1 MQNFWR
7 EGERERE
14 KEKERGSYIVACEIA
29 LISGSDS
36 IAKRI
41 AKKLRQSL
49 KNSPYDAM
57 LLNILIEIFFFFLL
71 VPRDEVNFPSPVL
84 RRSRDILD

>member
-7 EGERERE
+7 EGERE
-14 KEKERGSYIVACEIA
+14 KEKERGSCIVACEIA

-71 VPRDEVNFPSPVL
+71 VPKDEVNFPSPVL

>member
-7 EGERERE
+7 EGERE

-57 LLNILIEIFFFFLL
+57 LLNILIEIFFFFFLRSQGRGEFS
-71 VPRDEVNFPSPVL
+71 VPG
-84 RRSRDILD
+84 ITKK

>member
-7 EGERERE
+7 EGERE
-14 KEKERGSYIVACEIA
+14 KEKERRSCIVACEIA

-71 VPRDEVNFPSPVL
+71 VPKDEVNFPSPVL

>member
-7 EGERERE
+7 EGERE

-57 LLNILIEIFFFFLL
+57 LLNILIEIFFFFLRSQGRGEFS
-71 VPRDEVNFPSPVL
+71 VP
-84 RRSRDILD
+84 DITKK